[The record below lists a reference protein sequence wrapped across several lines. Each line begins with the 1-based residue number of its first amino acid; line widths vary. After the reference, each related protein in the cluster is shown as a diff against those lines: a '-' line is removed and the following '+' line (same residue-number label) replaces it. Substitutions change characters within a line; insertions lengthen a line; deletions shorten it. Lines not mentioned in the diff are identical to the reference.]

1 MKSTQCGNG
10 DSTNYW
16 RMAGRAKGDVLRSG
30 ERAGAGSSPAAC
42 EGRRIERSRELTT
55 VDVRTDGDAVEDV

>member
-1 MKSTQCGNG
+1 MESGQCGDG

-30 ERAGAGSSPAAC
+30 ERAGASSSPPAC
-42 EGRRIERSRELTT
+42 DWRRIERSRELTT
-55 VDVRTDGDAVEDV
+55 VDVRTDGDAVDDV